1 MDIKRRGFLKLSTSL
16 ASGLALT
23 SFANPFMSCN
33 SAGKLNGSK
42 NAFGIQLY
50 TLRDELPKDPKG
62 VLKQVSSF
70 GYKQIESYEH
80 KDLGMFFGMK
90 NTEFKSYMD
99 SLGMQIVSSHCDMN
113 KDFERKADEAAAI
126 GMKYLLCPHL
136 GAQKNLDAYKKFAET
151 FNRCG
156 QICKQR
162 GLRFGY
168 HNHDYSFKLVEGQ
181 YPQDVMMQNT
191 DKQTVEYE
199 MDIYWVVA
207 AGQDPVAWL
216 KKYPGRFTLGHV
228 KDIKED
234 KSTTL
239 GTGTINYPEVL
250 KEAKKAGMQYFIVE
264 QEHYEGTT
272 PINAAKEDAEYMKN
286 LKVLS

>member
-228 KDIKED
+228 KDIKAD

>member
-181 YPQDVMMQNT
+181 YPQDIMMQNT